1 MNKLRRVALLVLF
14 LELAIFMFSYVS
26 LMYQGGRKDRG
37 MVRVEIKRAK
47 EQIRQG
53 KTTDEDL
60 RAIAEEYAL
69 IRDIRVYDPGYV
81 DNREYRVEEVG
92 GSLYQFDYETKSTGE
107 AGSLLLFSFFALFLM
122 TLGAFFYVD
131 KRILRPAENMTELT
145 RELAKGNLSRPLLQ
159 EKSGYLKSFL
169 WSVDMLRETLEDN
182 RRREMA
188 LEKEKRSLVLSLAH
202 DIKTPL
208 SALDLYT
215 KALSD
220 NLYEDEEKKNAALL
234 GIAKNKEEIRS
245 YVDRIT
251 AASREDFLNL
261 EVRAQE
267 AYISSVMDPV
277 RKYYRDKLQ
286 LLSIPFTILPY
297 EDALIR
303 CDRDR
308 LVEVLQNCMENAV
321 KYGDGREI
329 TVSIRQEEEC
339 KLFTVKNTGCT
350 LREDELD
357 AVFDSFYRGSNAGN
371 QPGSGLGLYICRQ
384 LLHKM
389 DGEIY
394 AEIEDG
400 CFLVTLVLRKV

>member
-1 MNKLRRVALLVLF
+1 
-14 LELAIFMFSYVS
+14 
-26 LMYQGGRKDRG
+26 
-37 MVRVEIKRAK
+37 
-47 EQIRQG
+47 
-53 KTTDEDL
+53 
-60 RAIAEEYAL
+60 
-69 IRDIRVYDPGYV
+69 
-81 DNREYRVEEVG
+81 
-92 GSLYQFDYETKSTGE
+92 
-107 AGSLLLFSFFALFLM
+107 M

-286 LLSIPFTILPY
+286 LLSIPFTILLY

-394 AEIEDG
+394 AEMEDG
-400 CFLVTLVLRKV
+400 CFLVTLVLRKA